1 MTKRL
6 IVVDALNAYF
16 RAYIVNPSLSVN
28 GQPIGGYKGFIGILQ
43 KLCKDLSPDEIVIA
57 WDGAG
62 GSARRKTVN
71 KNYKEGRKPIRLN
84 RSVKNMT
91 ENEEMQNK
99 VWQQYRLMEM
109 LNCMP
114 VMQMMVDG
122 TEADD
127 IISYVVQDSRYDGW
141 QKIIISSDKDFFQ
154 LCDDETMIYSP
165 VQKLSKK
172 QLEAR
177 TNDDETVL
185 FRPIQK
191 KFMSKPR
198 ILEEFGIHPTNFALA
213 RAIAG
218 DKSDNLEG
226 VRGVGLATVAKRMP
240 FFAESDDVT
249 IDKVVEFCENNNT
262 GLKKMELIA
271 ESRDKIAENYKIMQ
285 LYSPFISI
293 NGKTK
298 IKNILEN
305 FEPSLNK
312 TEIIKMMAHDG
323 WGDKMDLSMLYATF
337 KRIIS
342 NT

>member
-6 IVVDALNAYF
+6 IVIDALNAYF

-43 KLCKDLSPDEIVIA
+43 KLCKDMSPDEIVIA

-71 KNYKEGRKPIRLN
+71 KDYKEGRKPIRLN

-91 ENEEMQNK
+91 EDEEMQNK

-114 VMQMMVDG
+114 VMQIMVDG

-141 QKIIISSDKDFFQ
+141 QKIIISSYKDFFQ
-154 LCDDETMIYSP
+154 LC
-165 VQKLSKK
+165 
-172 QLEAR
+172 
-177 TNDDETVL
+177 DDETVL

-213 RAIAG
+213 RAIAC

>member
-6 IVVDALNAYF
+6 IVIDALNAYF

-43 KLCKDLSPDEIVIA
+43 KLCKDMSPDEIVIA

-71 KNYKEGRKPIRLN
+71 KDYKEGRKPIRLN

-91 ENEEMQNK
+91 EDEEMQNK

-114 VMQMMVDG
+114 VMQIMVDG

-154 LCDDETMIYSP
+154 LC
-165 VQKLSKK
+165 
-172 QLEAR
+172 
-177 TNDDETVL
+177 DDETVL

-240 FFAESDDVT
+240 FFAEPDDVT